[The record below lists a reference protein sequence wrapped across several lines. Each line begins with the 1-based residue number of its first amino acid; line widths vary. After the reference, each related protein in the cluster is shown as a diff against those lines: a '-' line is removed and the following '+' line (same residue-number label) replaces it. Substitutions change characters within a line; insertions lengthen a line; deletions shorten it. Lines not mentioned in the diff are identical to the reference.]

1 LFGFRLEHIG
11 EIIRMPNLACMP
23 LAPRSLLGLA
33 NLRGVVLPVVSLRR
47 LLGLPD
53 PPFDEATRVI
63 VIDCDAPIRLIV
75 DRIKTLAS
83 VPIERIDNDDAE
95 AGSTNRDFLGG
106 LVKGAEGGE
115 TIRILDARPAKGVS
129 IWAPEIEAEQ
139 QQQVSLVSFDLGQP
153 EYALPLEGVT
163 RRFVQNCTLSQTD
176 AVGGD
181 DA

>member
-1 LFGFRLEHIG
+1 VYAPGATE
-11 EIIRMPNLACMP
+11 LA
-23 LAPRSLLGLA
+23 RLA

-115 TIRILDARPAKGVS
+115 TIRILDAVGRKNVS
-129 IWAPEIEAEQ
+129 CSSPINM
-139 QQQVSLVSFDLGQP
+139 V
-153 EYALPLEGVT
+153 
-163 RRFVQNCTLSQTD
+163 
-176 AVGGD
+176 
-181 DA
+181 